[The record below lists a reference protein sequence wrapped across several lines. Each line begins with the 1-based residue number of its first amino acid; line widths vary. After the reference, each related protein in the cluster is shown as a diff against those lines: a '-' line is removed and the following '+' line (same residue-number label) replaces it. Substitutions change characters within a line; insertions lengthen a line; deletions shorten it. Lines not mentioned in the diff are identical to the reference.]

1 MKLSILLAGSILTS
15 AMVGNAYAQTCGAQ
29 PSCAELGYTLT
40 STSSCVGNVLKCPF
54 DKTKYYCTQKSEV
67 TTVVMPDYNQ
77 AFSRNCGTT
86 YTADKDGYIFGS
98 EAYWDNWS
106 TCKQMSGYY
115 IKIRGTNVRL
125 TERIHGNYINNWI
138 YPVKK
143 GYSYFVSCA
152 NCRDGNYGE
161 YYYKFVPLS

>member
-15 AMVGNAYAQTCGAQ
+15 AIVGNAYAQTCGAQ

-54 DKTKYYCTQKSEV
+54 AKTKYYCTQKSEG

-86 YTADKDGYIFGS
+86 YTSDKDGYIFGS

-125 TERIHGNYINNWI
+125 TERIHGNNTNNRI
-138 YPVKK
+138 YPDKK
-143 GYSYFVSCA
+143 GDSYCFSFAIVR
-152 NCRDGNYGE
+152 NLNDG
-161 YYYKFVPLS
+161 